1 MSPVKEQLFGII
13 DYLSE
18 SKQALLLALA
28 KEFLSDADDI
38 ATPDDL
44 EAIRIAREEYDRGET
59 IPFEDID
66 WGDD

>member
-28 KEFLSDADDI
+28 KEFLSDF
-38 ATPDDL
+38 TKVTL
-44 EAIRIAREEYDRGET
+44 FERISLWKAQRAYARGEYYT
-59 IPFEDID
+59 DEDID